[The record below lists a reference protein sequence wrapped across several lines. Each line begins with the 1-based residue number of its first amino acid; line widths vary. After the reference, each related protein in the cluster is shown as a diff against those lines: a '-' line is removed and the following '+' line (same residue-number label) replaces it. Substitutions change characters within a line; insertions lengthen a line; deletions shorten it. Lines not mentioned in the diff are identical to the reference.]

1 MTRSPNP
8 DDMSRRHLFA
18 TGGAAAIGTTS
29 ALAGALQEAQAQQ
42 AVPPGAVQVTAAEF
56 AWGDGIRRIKSAGKI
71 VCAMPG
77 SMVPPQYYHDPNTNK
92 PAGYDPEI
100 AWMIAKDL
108 GVEAVFE
115 EAVIA
120 ARIVGLQAGRYDV
133 VLGGTAN
140 APARAESIAFTR
152 GYIPYQQVLLVRAD
166 SKITNPTELN
176 DPKYTITMQI
186 GSTAEYAARQMFP
199 TANIKPLEIN
209 EAMLDVATGRAD
221 ADLVEQYLAV
231 PFAKKEPNVKILGG
245 LAAPVITATEYGC
258 LAVRPSDMA
267 LRQWLDNWV
276 YWYDTHGIIP
286 ALYKRIMGPVLR

>member
-1 MTRSPNP
+1 MSSPRGG
-8 DDMSRRHLFA
+8 DDVSRRSFFSA
-18 TGGAAAIGTTS
+18 GGAAAVGAAS
-29 ALAGALQEAQAQQ
+29 ALGGSIQMAQAQQ
-42 AVPPGAVQVTAAEF
+42 TPAAQVTAAEF

-77 SMVPPQYYHDPNTNK
+77 SMVPPQYYHDPNTNQ
-92 PAGYDPEI
+92 PVGYDAEI
-100 AWMIAKDL
+100 ARMFAKDL

-115 EAVIA
+115 EAVVA

-140 APARAESIAFTR
+140 APARAQSIAFTR

-166 SKITNPTELN
+166 SKIASPTELN
-176 DPKYTITMQI
+176 DTKFTVTAQI

-199 TANIKPLEIN
+199 KATIKPLEIN

-231 PFAKKEPNVKILGG
+231 PFAKKQPNVKVLGG
-245 LAAPVITATEYGC
+245 FDQPVVTATEYGC

-267 LRQWLDNWV
+267 LREWLDNWI
-276 YWYDTHGIIP
+276 YWYDSHGIIP
-286 ALYKRIMGPVLR
+286 ALYQRIMGPVLR